1 MAMLRFWEGQIAGAS
16 GMTYTPATCT
26 PPASPRLFIRKSE
39 PHAAFDFDTKVVLHP
54 TTRPGSAWILW
65 QLSMENRVLSN
76 PYATSF
82 INLSFISFF
91 VIGSC
96 ARPQALGSRIFLPY
110 SALCN
115 PMCAPPDNPFFRL
128 VKCKQSACDDGCPS
142 IPQLL
147 CHLRLNVPLDRLPC
161 QSKRIEHRK

>member
-1 MAMLRFWEGQIAGAS
+1 MLRFWEGQIAGAS

-96 ARPQALGSRIFLPY
+96 ARHQSYGVLNFPSIQCPLQPHVR
-110 SALCN
+110 
-115 PMCAPPDNPFFRL
+115 PPDNPFFRL
-128 VKCKQSACDDGCPS
+128 VKCKKSACDDDGSPS

-147 CHLRLNVPLDRLPC
+147 CRLRLNVPLDRLPC